1 MLLFHVILILFTL
14 VMWCYYIILYSSQYI
29 GWLTALRLPSR
40 SLIFSFSMPATRPST
55 RIQRRA
61 QATSQS
67 GQSSRRRR
75 TTTPQRQATYAVSP
89 DGATPTEGAWST
101 SINDATFERIV
112 SAVSQAVLSS
122 LNEASTSN
130 QPPPSLAAAEAP
142 TDLVEMPVV
151 ESGSDPCA
159 PVASALSNVIG
170 GAIQVSPSSQPA
182 LPTFHSLDV
191 PIDANVSSK
200 IKCKIWA
207 HEFIDL
213 GILLTSGSGDTRYH
227 LSVSSPHG
235 SSLPT
240 LAIEP
245 SHKPKAISNIEL
257 WTTAFQIF
265 VGVYTAKFLLDAL
278 ALMKY
283 SEVVR
288 EVGLHVGRIGVFMT
302 LNFGF
307 CASLTLLNSP
317 GVNALG
323 TMDPCPKL

>member
-29 GWLTALRLPSR
+29 GWPTALRLPSR
-40 SLIFSFSMPATRPST
+40 SLIFAFSMPATCPST
-55 RIQRRA
+55 RIQRRV

-67 GQSSRRRR
+67 RQSSRHRR
-75 TTTPQRQATYAVSP
+75 TTTPQRQATNA
-89 DGATPTEGAWST
+89 DGATPTEGASST
-101 SINDATFERIV
+101 SINDATFR
-112 SAVSQAVLSS
+112 LHF
-122 LNEASTSN
+122 EASTSN

-151 ESGSDPCA
+151 ESGSDLCA

-170 GAIQVSPSSQPA
+170 GAIQVPPSSQPA
-182 LPTFHSLDV
+182 LPTFHSVDV

-207 HEFIDL
+207 YEFIDL
-213 GILLTSGSGDTRYH
+213 GILLTSGSGDTQYH

-245 SHKPKAISNIEL
+245 SHNPKGIPNI
-257 WTTAFQIF
+257 
-265 VGVYTAKFLLDAL
+265 
-278 ALMKY
+278 
-283 SEVVR
+283 
-288 EVGLHVGRIGVFMT
+288 
-302 LNFGF
+302 
-307 CASLTLLNSP
+307 
-317 GVNALG
+317 
-323 TMDPCPKL
+323 

>member
-1 MLLFHVILILFTL
+1 
-14 VMWCYYIILYSSQYI
+14 
-29 GWLTALRLPSR
+29 
-40 SLIFSFSMPATRPST
+40 MPATRPST

-67 GQSSRRRR
+67 RQSSRRRR
-75 TTTPQRQATYAVSP
+75 TTTPQRQATNVVSP
-89 DGATPTEGAWST
+89 DGTTP
-101 SINDATFERIV
+101 INDATFDRIV

-122 LNEASTSN
+122 INEASTSN
-130 QPPPSLAAAEAP
+130 HPPPSLAAAETP

-182 LPTFHSLDV
+182 LPTFHSVDV

-245 SHKPKAISNIEL
+245 SHKPKAIPNIEL

-265 VGVYTAKFLLDAL
+265 VGVYTARFPLDAP

-283 SEVVR
+283 SEVVHDLAAR
-288 EVGLHVGRIGVFMT
+288 GADWRFYD
-302 LNFGF
+302 
-307 CASLTLLNSP
+307 S
-317 GVNALG
+317 
-323 TMDPCPKL
+323 